1 MNTTE
6 DFPTETRQFYL
17 TNYIELIKIESLYQS
32 GINQFEIKR
41 EPPTNTPIR
50 NIVAQYKIYPST
62 YTIYKV
68 TEQRSNRFKIIPV
81 AYSTYILRN
90 TIYLMVNNNI
100 SETRDRL
107 EIRAYDMWQTKALNM
122 RFPLIMPSR
131 GKIFR

>member
-6 DFPTETRQFYL
+6 DFPTETRQFHL

-41 EPPTNTPIR
+41 EPTTNTPIR

-68 TEQRSNRFKIIPV
+68 TEQKSNRFKIIPV
-81 AYSTYILRN
+81 AYSEYILRN

-100 SETRDRL
+100 TATRDKL
-107 EIRAYDMWQTKALNM
+107 EVRAYDMWQTKALNM
-122 RFPLIMPSR
+122 RFPLVMPSR